1 MFTHPR
7 TNETNERGALMLE
20 AIALLGL
27 MTMMSPMVV
36 RQTADRTAELE
47 EVAIAGQMKELRDAL
62 NNYIETNYNKWFDE
76 LHTGQLNHTYSI
88 NAEQLSLYLPSS
100 AIDIEQVNGADTV
113 KFRKNKLADSF
124 DISVRADCIEMRNT
138 NGTDCVPGTCYTIT
152 NGVVTSPVLPA
163 TGKYC
168 SRYKMSGIILS
179 KTDDEHIEIDDR
191 RAARIASMIG
201 ADGGYTRTNQV
212 VEAFGGNAA
221 DEKVRILGS
230 QGIWEGNASTYFG
243 NLDNPTG
250 RIAVTTSYSSG
261 ISGDYLY
268 RKHVDGLPEANSMFT
283 NLDMGGNGLCN
294 GTGAN
299 CNNIHNA
306 GGLEVVGGQ
315 ILIRSRNNTSGSDM
329 AVGTPSNAFYANIAL
344 GVDSSHIK
352 VKDDLAFETGADA
365 TTFVHLNN
373 QQKRVELGVKN
384 GASVLTTETM
394 FQAKGGSTTT
404 TLKAHS
410 AKTVLS
416 SDSYSFEM
424 DDTSAGSAFAQLNMG
439 ASTAYLDQ
447 STLDMDVGNST
458 HQLLLSNDEARLS
471 YLNNKGLLQF
481 NDSMSQLLYN
491 NKSAVSLDN
500 EKAKIGFDG
509 KSHAILNGSSIDLKA
524 AGGSQ
529 QAQTILT
536 SGAEGKAETIINNTA
551 NFSLTEKM
559 FSTALESNRRI
570 TFTNDGL
577 KLYKTAPRTGTIDEA
592 TYKPS
597 VHLNV
602 ESGRVSAG
610 FFQPNKIMLNDGL
623 ADPVRN
629 RLRLEI
635 NDNDD
640 TGETKVISTAY
651 TGSNAAVDI
660 KMSADVQAPYK
671 FHSAQDNHTYYQRF
685 RVDPAFI
692 SVMNDIKLTS
702 RGGARLSEA
711 MPNYILKGIYVL
723 SNSYTAGGWPCV
735 TESGANSCDFKMPYY
750 SAADLNLQT
759 GGFEFNCEAPGLTD
773 HPIRQGGGY
782 CNNVTA
788 QRYVDFSYHKNN
800 SGLEYG
806 DNEYRECPSNSICWA
821 HPFMGKVPAPGRT
834 IVTPI
839 SGGTNQVLHAEDE
852 GPCPDGYQAVMTV
865 TPNSFELGK
874 FLTYDED
881 ASSGAVKLNF
891 GYVDYSNS
899 DVRNAIS
906 LMQAGTRL
914 GISTE
919 AEFASCTGECAKQI
933 LGWKVAMGTVTPT
946 DEGLGY
952 VWNLG
957 GVYTDSWTAIAHT
970 YCYFNPN
977 RFTMPNMRV
986 KKMNT
991 DGTSSD
997 TLDEFNVILTPM
1009 ENPLWETNAFD

>member
-1 MFTHPR
+1 
-7 TNETNERGALMLE
+7 
-20 AIALLGL
+20 
-27 MTMMSPMVV
+27 
-36 RQTADRTAELE
+36 
-47 EVAIAGQMKELRDAL
+47 
-62 NNYIETNYNKWFDE
+62 
-76 LHTGQLNHTYSI
+76 
-88 NAEQLSLYLPSS
+88 
-100 AIDIEQVNGADTV
+100 
-113 KFRKNKLADSF
+113 
-124 DISVRADCIEMRNT
+124 
-138 NGTDCVPGTCYTIT
+138 
-152 NGVVTSPVLPA
+152 
-163 TGKYC
+163 
-168 SRYKMSGIILS
+168 
-179 KTDDEHIEIDDR
+179 
-191 RAARIASMIG
+191 
-201 ADGGYTRTNQV
+201 
-212 VEAFGGNAA
+212 
-221 DEKVRILGS
+221 
-230 QGIWEGNASTYFG
+230 
-243 NLDNPTG
+243 
-250 RIAVTTSYSSG
+250 
-261 ISGDYLY
+261 
-268 RKHVDGLPEANSMFT
+268 
-283 NLDMGGNGLCN
+283 
-294 GTGAN
+294 
-299 CNNIHNA
+299 
-306 GGLEVVGGQ
+306 
-315 ILIRSRNNTSGSDM
+315 
-329 AVGTPSNAFYANIAL
+329 
-344 GVDSSHIK
+344 
-352 VKDDLAFETGADA
+352 
-365 TTFVHLNN
+365 
-373 QQKRVELGVKN
+373 
-384 GASVLTTETM
+384 
-394 FQAKGGSTTT
+394 
-404 TLKAHS
+404 
-410 AKTVLS
+410 
-416 SDSYSFEM
+416 
-424 DDTSAGSAFAQLNMG
+424 
-439 ASTAYLDQ
+439 
-447 STLDMDVGNST
+447 
-458 HQLLLSNDEARLS
+458 
-471 YLNNKGLLQF
+471 
-481 NDSMSQLLYN
+481 
-491 NKSAVSLDN
+491 
-500 EKAKIGFDG
+500 
-509 KSHAILNGSSIDLKA
+509 
-524 AGGSQ
+524 
-529 QAQTILT
+529 
-536 SGAEGKAETIINNTA
+536 
-551 NFSLTEKM
+551 
-559 FSTALESNRRI
+559 
-570 TFTNDGL
+570 
-577 KLYKTAPRTGTIDEA
+577 
-592 TYKPS
+592 
-597 VHLNV
+597 
-602 ESGRVSAG
+602 
-610 FFQPNKIMLNDGL
+610 
-623 ADPVRN
+623 
-629 RLRLEI
+629 
-635 NDNDD
+635 
-640 TGETKVISTAY
+640 
-651 TGSNAAVDI
+651 
-660 KMSADVQAPYK
+660 
-671 FHSAQDNHTYYQRF
+671 
-685 RVDPAFI
+685 
-692 SVMNDIKLTS
+692 
-702 RGGARLSEA
+702 RLSEA